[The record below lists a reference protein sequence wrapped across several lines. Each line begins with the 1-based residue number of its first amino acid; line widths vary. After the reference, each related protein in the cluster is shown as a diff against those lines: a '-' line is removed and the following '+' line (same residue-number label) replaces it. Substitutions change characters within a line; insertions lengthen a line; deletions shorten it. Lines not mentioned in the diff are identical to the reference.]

1 MKSRYLDLSLHNIL
15 LLLGFIA
22 FFLNVIPTFAIGF
35 YQDDYKSYFDVCQ
48 SLGWNIQETITTNQL
63 NAGYRPL
70 LFLDRILLYQ
80 AFGENV
86 ILFRIYLSAIHLIFG
101 IILYVFIKKLT
112 QNSISAASALFLYF
126 AFNLTRQTIYSL
138 VAQSYS
144 DLIIVLVMLI
154 MLSGILDNKF
164 NNTRIILIA
173 FLVILGL
180 GLKENAFSLMG
191 LIPFIIILY
200 YRKIERQKIW
210 LTLASLVLISVTYLY
225 FYVQGTKNASRTTV
239 QTTSLNLGDFVDVL
253 KGIIFSTLAPFMNLY
268 NQLRGGLNVPLFYS
282 LIILISAIFFLLL
295 YVLISKNAKEVLK
308 ANWQYFL
315 KLVAITFVANSIVL
329 ALYVFNPYFENRM
342 LIVSFWIGTGL
353 WGIIFSKF
361 IEAEFNIPKQIKMSS
376 LLLVTGLLILLVPAI
391 GTPISKNI
399 KEEYEATNELKRI
412 SKCMVDNGVDTL
424 VMRGFSTSS
433 LIRSGNSKGIV
444 RFVSNRKINI
454 IEDTSQVMQSEYKYP
469 VILYTTESNKMFK
482 VLGEP
487 KCE

>member
-1 MKSRYLDLSLHNIL
+1 
-15 LLLGFIA
+15 
-22 FFLNVIPTFAIGF
+22 
-35 YQDDYKSYFDVCQ
+35 
-48 SLGWNIQETITTNQL
+48 
-63 NAGYRPL
+63 
-70 LFLDRILLYQ
+70 
-80 AFGENV
+80 
-86 ILFRIYLSAIHLIFG
+86 
-101 IILYVFIKKLT
+101 
-112 QNSISAASALFLYF
+112 
-126 AFNLTRQTIYSL
+126 
-138 VAQSYS
+138 
-144 DLIIVLVMLI
+144 MLI

-164 NNTRIILIA
+164 SNTRIILIA

-191 LIPFIIILY
+191 LIPFIIIFY
-200 YRKIERQKIW
+200 YQKIERKKIW
-210 LTLASLVLISVTYLY
+210 LTLGSLVLISVTYLY

-239 QTTSLNLGDFVDVL
+239 QTTSLNLGDFIDVL

-308 ANWQYFL
+308 ANWRYFL
-315 KLVAITFVANSIVL
+315 NLIAITFVANSIVL

-361 IEAEFNIPKQIKMSS
+361 IEAEFSIPKQIKMSS

-469 VILYTTESNKMFK
+469 VILYTTESNQLFK